1 METDKVLTS
10 FLETILTEKMYFH
23 VTVDDASKN
32 RYIVRKVLT
41 ESEFQLGDEIFKKY
55 FSPATPIQ
63 RTKHAFFD
71 PTLTYEEITV
81 PDTTGFAPASSSHPL
96 KRRRYGEKNEAPL
109 NEQKAVS
116 NLVHHYQTI
125 LYGHLY

>member
-1 METDKVLTS
+1 MEKDEVLSS
-10 FLETILTEKMYFH
+10 FLTDILTRKMYFH
-23 VTVDDASKN
+23 VTVDDAAKN
-32 RYIVRKVLT
+32 RFIVRKVLT
-41 ESEFQLGDEIFKKY
+41 ESEFQQGDEIFKKY
-55 FSPATPIQ
+55 FLPALPIK

-71 PTLTYEEITV
+71 PTLTYEEMTM
-81 PDTTGFAPASSSHPL
+81 PDVTGFAPASSSHPL
-96 KRRRYGEKNEAPL
+96 KRKRYGEKNEAPL